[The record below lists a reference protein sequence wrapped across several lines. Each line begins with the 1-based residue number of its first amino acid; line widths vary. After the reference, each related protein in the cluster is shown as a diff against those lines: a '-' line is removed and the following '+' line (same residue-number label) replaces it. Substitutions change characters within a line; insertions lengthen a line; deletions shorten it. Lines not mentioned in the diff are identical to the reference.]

1 MKKLLPY
8 INPNQPITIDLE
20 TCDPELNIT
29 APGYISGVGFVA
41 GIAVAAD
48 EGAWYI
54 PIGHTSGEN
63 YDKEDVI
70 AWLNQVC
77 SADTDKIFHNAQYD
91 LGWLKWLGVEIH
103 GTIFDTML
111 AAPLLNE
118 NRYSYQLDALG
129 KVYIGEGKF
138 EEALK
143 MAVQEKFAK
152 VKTHKTI
159 IRLKEKG
166 ISKDVMTYEPFIKAK
181 ARETS
186 LYDLWTKDI
195 QDKYDVLGI
204 KTDKRGHETYK
215 VPTSKVSTVKSLMW
229 AVDPEEMG
237 SYPIQDVVLTRKLYY
252 IFKKELEKE
261 NLTELANMENELLPA
276 LLEMREQGVRIDMTK
291 AVELDKKYTKELD
304 RLQAEIEEI
313 TGYPINIDEDTALI
327 KYCQDND
334 LPFVKTEKG
343 NPSFSSENIIPDD
356 KGFFEHVLAI
366 RKYKKARDTYMR
378 GYIFG
383 MTINGWLH
391 GQYNQLK
398 SDEGGTVT
406 GRLSSSNPNMQNLP
420 SPGKGPIGVEI
431 RSLFLPDNDREQW
444 LCMDYSGQEPRM
456 LVNTVLRVEKAY
468 NRSCGYDDGKIHH
481 RILAGSE
488 KASDPKFSGYDAD
501 FHTAVSSF
509 CIEEEFKTE
518 GRDINTDEF
527 KKAVKA
533 FRGKA
538 KSIGLGVMYGSGVA
552 KMATE
557 MTKKGIPMTV
567 EETAAIKENIYKNV
581 PFLKSLND
589 LLMNKA
595 KNRGYILTILKRRGH
610 FDQWECPFFDAK
622 EKQKAGFKV
631 FNSFEEAQK
640 YYRENRNKY
649 KKIGRPQRAFIYK
662 ALNKLIQGSSADQ
675 TKMAM
680 LMMYKRKDLT
690 LSSLDIYYRRIDCYA
705 PPKMR
710 IQVHDEINLSLP
722 AREKAEYY
730 QDIMEHCL
738 DMEVQVKAEPVVC
751 ENWGKAK

>member
-1 MKKLLPY
+1 MNLPN
-8 INPNQPITIDLE
+8 IDPNQPIVIDLE
-20 TCDPELNIT
+20 TCDPELNTT
-29 APGYISGVGFVA
+29 APGYISNVGFVA
-41 GIAVAAD
+41 GIAIAAK

-54 PIGHTSGEN
+54 PIRHTKGNN
-63 YDKEDVI
+63 YNEEDVVK
-70 AWLNQVC
+70 WLNVVC
-77 SADTDKIFHNAQYD
+77 SANTDKVFHNAQYD
-91 LGWLKWLGVEIH
+91 LGWLKWLGVELR
-103 GTIFDTML
+103 GRIFDTML
-111 AAPLLNE
+111 AAPLLDE
-118 NRYSYQLDALG
+118 NKFSYQLDSLG
-129 KVYIGEGKF
+129 KEYFGEGKF

-143 MAVQEKFAK
+143 MAVEEEISG

-166 ISKDVMTYEPFIKAK
+166 IPEDVRNYRPFIESKQ
-181 ARETS
+181 RVS
-186 LYDLWTKDI
+186 QIYDLWPQSVKDR
-195 QDKYDVLGI
+195 YDVIGYQ
-204 KTDKRGHETYK
+204 KDKLGHETYK
-215 VPTSKVSTVKSLMW
+215 VPTSKMATIKQLMW

-237 SYPIQDVVLTRKLYY
+237 SYPIQDVMLTQKLYGL
-252 IFKKELEKE
+252 FLKKLEE
-261 NLTELANMENELLPA
+261 EDLLELAYMENELLPA
-276 LLEMREQGVRIDMTK
+276 LLEMRECGVRIDLSK
-291 AVELDKKYTKELD
+291 AVELDKKYTKELNK
-304 RLQAEIEEI
+304 LQREIDDI
-313 TGYPINIDEDTALI
+313 AGYPINVDEDTALV
-327 KYCQDND
+327 KYCDEND
-334 LPFVKTEKG
+334 LPYVKTEKG
-343 NPSFSSENIIPDD
+343 NPSFSNENIIPDED
-356 KGFFEHVLAI
+356 GFFEHVLAI
-366 RKYKKARDTYMR
+366 RKYNKARNTYMR

-398 SDEGGTVT
+398 SDDGGTVT

-420 SPGKGPIGVEI
+420 SPGKGLIGQEI
-431 RSLFLPDNDREQW
+431 RSLFLPDNADEQW

-468 NRSCGYDDGKIHH
+468 NKGCGFDDGKIHH

-509 CIEEEFKTE
+509 CIEEEFKIE
-518 GRDINTDEF
+518 GKPIYTDEF
-527 KKAVKA
+527 NKAVKA
-533 FRGKA
+533 FRSKA

-557 MTKKGIPMTV
+557 MTKKGIPMSV

-581 PFLKSLND
+581 PFLKSLTD

-595 KNRGYILTILKRRGH
+595 KNRGYILTILKRRGR
-610 FDQWECPFFDAK
+610 FNQWECPFFDSE
-622 EKQKAGFKV
+622 EKKKAGFHV

-640 YYRENRNKY
+640 YYKENKDKY
-649 KKIGRPQRAFIYK
+649 KRIGRPQRAFIYK

-680 LMMYKRKDLT
+680 LMMYKRKDMT
-690 LSSLDIYYRRIDCYA
+690 LSSLDIYYRRIEGFA

-722 AREKAEYY
+722 ARENAEYY

-738 DMEVQVKAEPVVC
+738 DMEVEVKAEPVVC

>member
-1 MKKLLPY
+1 MLNLPY
-8 INPNQPITIDLE
+8 IDPNQPITIDLE
-20 TCDPELNIT
+20 TCDPELNVT

-41 GIAVAAD
+41 GIAIAAN

-54 PIGHTSGEN
+54 PIRHTKGEN
-63 YDKEDVI
+63 YNTDQVVS
-70 AWLNQVC
+70 WLNTIC

-91 LGWLKWLGVEIH
+91 LGWLKWLGVELH
-103 GTIFDTML
+103 GKIFDTML

-118 NRYSYQLDALG
+118 NRFSYQLDSLG
-129 KVYIGEGKF
+129 RDYFGEGKF

-143 MAVQEKFAK
+143 MAVQNEFIKT
-152 VKTHKTI
+152 KTHKTI
-159 IRLKEKG
+159 IRLKEKYLDDNV
-166 ISKDVMTYEPFIKAK
+166 KNYRPFVQAK
-181 ARETS
+181 VRETQ
-186 LYDLWTKDI
+186 LYDLWPKDV
-195 QDKYDVLGI
+195 QDKYEVLGYKKDKLDHEVYKLPTT
-204 KTDKRGHETYK
+204 KTKTAKE
-215 VPTSKVSTVKSLMW
+215 LMW
-229 AVDPEEMG
+229 AVDPKEMG
-237 SYPIQDVVLTRKLYY
+237 SYPIQDAVLTRRLYFL
-252 IFKKELEKE
+252 FKDELEKE
-261 NLTELANMENELLPA
+261 NLTELANLENELLPA
-276 LLEMREQGVRIDMTK
+276 LLEMREDGVRIDMNK
-291 AVELDKKYTKELD
+291 AIELDKKYTKELNK
-304 RLQAEIEEI
+304 LQDEIEKI

-327 KYCQDND
+327 KYCDDNN
-334 LPFVKTEKG
+334 LPYVKTEKG

-356 KGFFEHVLAI
+356 KGFFDHVLDI
-366 RKYKKARDTYMR
+366 RKYKKARDTYIR

-383 MTINGWLH
+383 MTISGWLH

-398 SDEGGTVT
+398 SDDGGTVT

-431 RSLFLPDNDREQW
+431 RSLFLPDNNEERW

-468 NRSCGYDDGKIHH
+468 NKGCGYNDGKIHH

-488 KASDPKFSGYDAD
+488 KASDPKFAGYNAD

-518 GRDINTDEF
+518 GKPIDTDEF
-527 KKAVKA
+527 KAAVKA

-538 KSIGLGVMYGSGVA
+538 KSIGLGVMYGSGVK

-557 MTKKGIPMTV
+557 MTKKGIPMSV

-595 KNRGYILTILKRRGH
+595 KTRGYILTILKRRGR
-610 FDQWECPFFDAK
+610 FDKWECPFFDDS
-622 EKQKAGFKV
+622 EKRKAGFHV
-631 FNSFEEAQK
+631 FDSLKEAQK
-640 YYRENRNKY
+640 YYRENRDKY
-649 KKIGRPQRAFIYK
+649 KKIGRPQRAFVYK

-722 AREKAEYY
+722 RRESAEYY

-738 DMEVQVKAEPVVC
+738 DLEVEVKAEPVVC